1 MKTINDLKL
10 NLTELEFKMLE
21 SIVGAYYISNN
32 ICYDCKLNASEK
44 GIIGN
49 LVKKELVYDS
59 SDLTIG
65 LKSNFFPSEL
75 VLDIYGLEH
84 Y

>member
-1 MKTINDLKL
+1 MTTINELKA
-10 NLTELEFKMLE
+10 NLTNLEFQMLE
-21 SIVGAYYISNN
+21 LITGAYDINNN
-32 ICYDCKLNASEK
+32 ICYDCKLSASEK

-49 LVKKELVYDS
+49 LIKKELVYDS
-59 SDLTIG
+59 CDLTIG
-65 LKSNFFPSEL
+65 LKSNFFPSDL